1 MTEQVRAAGG
11 VVVRTGATGIEVLLV
26 HRSRYDDWSL
36 PKGKAEPGETD
47 ERTACRE
54 VTEETGWTVEI
65 TDTLPEVHYTDH
77 RGRPKTVAWFRMR
90 PIAET
95 GAPPDPDEV
104 DEIRWLAPDAARAL
118 LTYPTDRG
126 LIPDA

>member
-1 MTEQVRAAGG
+1 M
-11 VVVRTGATGIEVLLV
+11 LF
-26 HRSRYDDWSL
+26 RS
-36 PKGKAEPGETD
+36 
-47 ERTACRE
+47 
-54 VTEETGWTVEI
+54 
-65 TDTLPEVHYTDH
+65 EVHYTDH

>member
-77 RGRPKTVAWFRMR
+77 GVGPRPWRGSGCGPSPRRGHRPTRTRSTRSAGSPPTRRGRC
-90 PIAET
+90 
-95 GAPPDPDEV
+95 
-104 DEIRWLAPDAARAL
+104 
-118 LTYPTDRG
+118 
-126 LIPDA
+126 